1 MIEML
6 YICDMKNVAIFASG
20 SGTNAEA
27 IVRYFADSRDVCV
40 KCVLSN
46 RAKAQVHERM
56 ATLRVKSVTFSRDEW
71 QLATGIVQFLR
82 DEAIDL
88 IVLAGFMSKIEA
100 PIIAAYRGRIVN
112 IHPSLLP
119 RHGGPG
125 MWGRHV
131 HEAVIA
137 SGDLQ
142 SGITIHQVTEEID
155 GGDILFQTSCPV
167 LSGDTPATLAAR
179 VQRLEHLHYPRVIE
193 QLLSA
198 GCSFPRSGL

>member
-1 MIEML
+1 ML

-46 RAKAQVHERM
+46 RAKAKVHERM
-56 ATLRVKSVTFSRDEW
+56 ATLRIKSVTFSRDEW

-167 LSGDTPATLAAR
+167 LSGDTPETLAER

>member
-1 MIEML
+1 
-6 YICDMKNVAIFASG
+6 MKNVAIFASG

-71 QLATGIVQFLR
+71 QLSTGIVQFLR